1 MNISVSQQLTFAI
14 LTAIQHVQKHETVT
28 YDDVWEATAALVA
41 QTLIL
46 SPKTTHED
54 AIKDLSARAKNI
66 LIEYVLDHP
75 RGGAQ

>member
-1 MNISVSQQLTFAI
+1 MNTSVSQQLTFAI

-41 QTLIL
+41 QTFIL
-46 SPKTTHED
+46 SPKNTHED
-54 AIKDLSARAKNI
+54 ATKDLMARVKNI
-66 LIEYVLDHP
+66 LIEYALDHP